1 MRNNIGKIDRFLRI
15 VVGGLLVLIFLNGTL
30 VGLASVISLAVAAIM
45 IITAILGTCPLYTVA
60 RCNTSEY

>member
-30 VGLASVISLAVAAIM
+30 VGLASVISLVVAAIM
-45 IITAILGTCPLYTVA
+45 IITAILGTCPLYTVVG
-60 RCNTSEY
+60 CNTSEY

>member
-45 IITAILGTCPLYTVA
+45 IITAILGTCPLYTVVG
-60 RCNTSEY
+60 CNTSEY